1 MAEELRD
8 ITPLR
13 PLLEHRPFALL
24 SDIDGTLAPI
34 VPHPEDGAV
43 TPRAREALLLL
54 IDAGVR
60 VAFISGRP
68 LDAARQMTGIEEAH
82 YATNHG
88 LDVWVP
94 ESGRE
99 TPVEV
104 QPYIEWA
111 REVLTEIGVID
122 DEGVVI
128 EDKGAILAFHYR
140 LARNPDFAL
149 AAIKSA
155 VAKSETAKKF
165 RVQEGRK
172 VFELRP
178 PLMINKGTAAQMLVT
193 RMGAA
198 SVLTMGDDVT
208 DFEMFEGV
216 RTIGLP
222 SAVVGVWNAEEPE
235 VVNRADYFVRGVA
248 GVEWLL
254 GELVVVTRGRV

>member
-8 ITPLR
+8 ISPLR
-13 PLLEHRPFALL
+13 PLLEHRPLALL
-24 SDIDGTLAPI
+24 SDIDGTIAPI
-34 VPHPEDGAV
+34 VSHPDDSAV
-43 TPRAREALLLL
+43 TSRAREALLLL
-54 IDAGVR
+54 IDAGIR
-60 VAFISGRP
+60 VAFVTGRP
-68 LDAARQMTGIEEAH
+68 LETARRMVAIEEAY

-94 ESGRE
+94 EGGRE

-104 QPYIEWA
+104 RPYVDWA
-111 REVLTEIGVID
+111 RDVLREIGDID
-122 DEGVVI
+122 TEGVVL

-140 LARNPDFAL
+140 LAADTATAL
-149 AAIKSA
+149 TAIKSA
-155 VAKSETAKKF
+155 IARSETAKRF

-172 VFELRP
+172 VYELRP
-178 PLMINKGTAAQMLVT
+178 PLLINKGTAAQMLAT

-216 RTIGLP
+216 RTMGLP
-222 SAVVGVWNAEEPE
+222 NAVVGVWNAEEPE
-235 VVNRADYFVRGVA
+235 VVNQADYFVRGVA

-254 GELVVVTRGRV
+254 DQLVRFVRL